1 MNYREAADIL
11 ENVANSSE
19 SLLTMVIPHSRSK
32 IVQACRMA
40 ISVLR
45 TEAAKV
51 EHAETVPYKEVK

>member
-19 SLLTMVIPHSRSK
+19 ALLTMVVPHSRSK

-40 ISVLR
+40 ISLLR
-45 TEAAKV
+45 TEAVKI
-51 EHAETVPYKEVK
+51 EHAETVDFKEVE